1 MEFLSHFETENI
13 VYLEEKIFRDLNSK
27 TTQFNNFKDIDMNQI
42 EKIYNLSNN
51 FLNNTNEK
59 LQSKKYT
66 ALLKYLSTPY
76 GKNKII
82 STREISNNTIPTYD
96 EYLAFI
102 ITGCDPDCNLFKT
115 FIGAD
120 DSLSKREKI
129 NLARKTVGFYSK
141 RFMLAEKF
149 YFFKYK
155 KELLTDVKIDKSPYI
170 TIAREC
176 INNFDDIT
184 LERFDNIN
192 KLASLF
198 IYSTNEESRY
208 TTCLYNIIYQPN
220 LLNLN
225 NLNEKIVF
233 LISCVDPELNLLTIY
248 EEECKNETIK
258 NRCIK
263 ELGFYHKDLIRFEN
277 MYKNRFMPDKKISDW
292 SL

>member
-1 MEFLSHFETENI
+1 M
-13 VYLEEKIFRDLNSK
+13 
-27 TTQFNNFKDIDMNQI
+27 
-42 EKIYNLSNN
+42 
-51 FLNNTNEK
+51 
-59 LQSKKYT
+59 
-66 ALLKYLSTPY
+66 
-76 GKNKII
+76 
-82 STREISNNTIPTYD
+82 
-96 EYLAFI
+96 
-102 ITGCDPDCNLFKT
+102 
-115 FIGAD
+115 
-120 DSLSKREKI
+120 
-129 NLARKTVGFYSK
+129 
-141 RFMLAEKF
+141 
-149 YFFKYK
+149 K
-155 KELLTDVKIDKSPYI
+155 KELLTDVKIDKSLYI

-184 LERFDNIN
+184 LERFDDIN

-258 NRCIK
+258 NRCIE